1 MYDDRTCLVTI
12 LSIVIIFIVW
22 IQEGM
27 ANQKKLL
34 DWWNSWPLILRPVT
48 LLDRFIVVVYFNTV
62 SHTWLFQKELL
73 VSSVAAIYW
82 LRGMAHRWSDTV
94 VLTNTLLQ
102 LIGHHLVWWVK
113 SWFLSLSVSQLSST
127 YLSLFFTSLMLS

>member
-34 DWWNSWPLILRPVT
+34 DWWNSWPLVLRPVT
-48 LLDRFIVVVYFNTV
+48 LPDRFRAIVYFNTV
-62 SHTWLFQKELL
+62 SHT
-73 VSSVAAIYW
+73 
-82 LRGMAHRWSDTV
+82 
-94 VLTNTLLQ
+94 
-102 LIGHHLVWWVK
+102 
-113 SWFLSLSVSQLSST
+113 
-127 YLSLFFTSLMLS
+127 